1 MMNVQQTPALQQ
13 NADLSALV
21 AQRNDVLDAAIGQHV
36 AGASATWDLTADSRN
51 RPVLVLRLRDTPK
64 GQAEGRFAP
73 DELRNIPHLSAR
85 LGDLKA
91 ALIRVGGWLGQLER
105 LYADIRQWSQAL
117 PAAYVEELPLTV
129 REERSGP
136 YEATMLRVSSNA
148 RTMTVEPVAAWVV
161 GADGR
166 VDLKGVGG
174 PFTLVYSQPKGGW
187 YHVENK
193 PPLTFLPLD
202 QALYLDL
209 ARACLDE

>member
-1 MMNVQQTPALQQ
+1 MNVQQTPALQQ
-13 NADLSALV
+13 NAELSALV
-21 AQRNDVLDAAIGQHV
+21 GQRQDVLDAVIGQPV
-36 AGASATWDLTADSRN
+36 AGASATWDLTTDSRS
-51 RPVLVLRLRDTPK
+51 RPVLVLRLHDPHK
-64 GQAEGRFAP
+64 GQSEGRFAP
-73 DELRNIPHLSAR
+73 DELRNVPHLSAR
-85 LGDLKA
+85 LGDLKE
-91 ALIRVGGWLGQLER
+91 ALIRVGGWLGLLER

-117 PAAYVEELPLTV
+117 PAVYVEELPVTV